1 MAALQRQNKAMD
13 KNKFEEKL
21 RRYMDITEEK
31 LKTFNNYT
39 DENKP
44 QKTLIDA
51 MNYSLSAGGKRVR
64 PVLVYAFCEA
74 LGGDIQKAA
83 APACA
88 IEMVHTFSLIH
99 DDLPEMDNDDMRRGQ
114 PSCHKKFDVATALLA
129 GDALAV
135 LPFEIIAD
143 AADLSPEQKVLIMSV
158 LANSMGRDG
167 MIGGQVIDMEYENRN
182 DITEDDL
189 RNMYR
194 CKTGQLIAISCV
206 MGCICAG
213 ASDLMLGIAAE
224 YGFKLGL
231 AFQIIDDILDVT
243 STTEELGKPVGSDE
257 EENKTTF
264 VTLYGVEKA
273 QQIADDVTAQA
284 LSCLDNI
291 EHSTFLR
298 ELTNMLLKRKK

>member
-1 MAALQRQNKAMD
+1 M
-13 KNKFEEKL
+13 KNFNEKL
-21 RRYMDITEEK
+21 VEYIERTEAN
-31 LKTFNNYT
+31 LKKYNAMSE
-39 DENKP
+39 DMLP
-44 QKTLIDA
+44 QKSLIDA
-51 MNYSLSAGGKRVR
+51 MNYSLEAGGKRVR
-64 PVLVYAFCEA
+64 PALVYGFCEA
-74 LGGDIQKAA
+74 LGGDLRSAD
-83 APACA
+83 APAAA
-88 IEMVHTFSLIH
+88 IEMIHTFSLIH
-99 DDLPEMDNDDMRRGQ
+99 DDLPAMDDDDFRRGK
-114 PSCHKKFDVATALLA
+114 PSCHKAFGEAVAILA
-129 GDALAV
+129 GDALCM
-135 LPFEIIAD
+135 LPFEVIAD
-143 AADLSPEQKVLIMSV
+143 DEKLTPEQKVKIVSC
-158 LANSMGRDG
+158 LAKGAGREGMG
-167 MIGGQVIDMEYENRN
+167 GGQVIDIENEERSDVDEEN
-182 DITEDDL
+182 L

>member
-194 CKTGQLIAISCV
+194 CKTGQLIAVSCV
-206 MGCICAG
+206 MGAICADAG
-213 ASDLMLGIAAE
+213 NDTLRAAAE
-224 YGFKLGL
+224 YGMRLGL
-231 AFQIIDDILDVT
+231 AFQIVDDILDVT

-257 EENKTTF
+257 KSHKTTF
-264 VTLYGVEKA
+264 VTLYGIEKA
-273 QQIADDVTAQA
+273 LEIADKSTAEA
-284 LSCLDNI
+284 LEWLDGI
-291 EHSTFLR
+291 YGSEFLR
-298 ELTNMLLKRKK
+298 DFTEYLLRRKK